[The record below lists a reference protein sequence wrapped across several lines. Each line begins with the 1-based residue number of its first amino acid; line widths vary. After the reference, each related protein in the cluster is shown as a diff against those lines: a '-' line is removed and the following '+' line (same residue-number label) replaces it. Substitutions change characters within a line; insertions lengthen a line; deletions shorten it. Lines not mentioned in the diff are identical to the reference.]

1 MKNLSNLSSP
11 AVLRLAAYVVA
22 GIIGIVMVTVGRLD
36 ATSLEAWV
44 ASTQTHLGTLLALV
58 AALAGANVDR
68 TGSAPAVDVADLPTV
83 REAVADVINGHATD
97 ALADVAERVDTAKHR
112 LEDRVNVH
120 IETVEKDPRELLADM
135 QRRIDATRAGRAARG

>member
-1 MKNLSNLSSP
+1 MKNLTSP

-22 GIIGIVMVTVGRLD
+22 GIIGIVMVVAGRID
-36 ATSLEAWV
+36 AAGLEEWVTSA
-44 ASTQTHLGTLLALV
+44 QTSLGTLLTLV
-58 AALAGANVDR
+58 AALAGANIDR
-68 TGSAPAVDVADLPTV
+68 TGSAPRVDVADLPTV

-112 LEDRVNVH
+112 LEDRVNVN
-120 IETVEKDPRELLADM
+120 IQESADPRELLADM

>member
-1 MKNLSNLSSP
+1 MKNLSKLSSP

-22 GIIGIVMVTVGRLD
+22 GIIGIVMVAAGRLD
-36 ATSLEAWV
+36 AASLEAWV
-44 ASTQTHLGTLLALV
+44 SSTQTHLGTLLTLV

-68 TGSAPAVDVADLPTV
+68 TGSAPRVDVADLPTV

-97 ALADVAERVDTAKHR
+97 VLADVAERVDTAKHR

-120 IETVEKDPRELLADM
+120 IESVAEDPRELLAEM
-135 QRRIDATRAGRAARG
+135 QRRIDATRAGRAARR